1 MVVQEYCNC
10 YTIRKISSKI
20 SKIYDNA
27 LNTVDLKITQYA
39 ILKYIIILKKTSLK
53 NLSTAM
59 DYNRSTLG
67 RNIRV
72 LERKKLIR
80 FNKGE
85 DKREVEITI
94 TNDGHKIFK
103 IARQYWENINNQI
116 SENLGKN
123 KRKMLEEIL
132 NDNIL

>member
-1 MVVQEYCNC
+1 MVVKEYCNC

-94 TNDGHKIFK
+94 TNDGQKIFK

>member
-94 TNDGHKIFK
+94 TDDGQKIFK
-103 IARQYWENINNQI
+103 IARQSWENINNQI

>member
-1 MVVQEYCNC
+1 MVVKEYCNC

-94 TNDGHKIFK
+94 TDDGQKIFK
-103 IARQYWENINNQI
+103 IARQSWENINNQI

>member
-1 MVVQEYCNC
+1 MVVKEYCNC

-94 TNDGHKIFK
+94 TDDGQKIFK
-103 IARQYWENINNQI
+103 IARQSWENINNQI
-116 SENLGKN
+116 SKNLGKN
-123 KRKMLEEIL
+123 KIKMLEEIL

>member
-1 MVVQEYCNC
+1 MVVKEYCNC

>member
-1 MVVQEYCNC
+1 MVVKEYCNC

-103 IARQYWENINNQI
+103 IARQYWENMNNQI

>member
-1 MVVQEYCNC
+1 MVNHEYCNC
-10 YTIRKISSKI
+10 YIIRKISSKI

-27 LNTVDLKITQYA
+27 LKTSGLKITQYA
-39 ILKYIIILKKTSLK
+39 ILKYISILKKTNLK
-53 NLSTAM
+53 NLSIAM

-67 RNIRV
+67 RNIRI

-80 FNKGE
+80 FDKGK

-94 TNDGHKIFK
+94 SNDGIKIFK
-103 IARQYWENINNQI
+103 IARQSWENINNQI
-116 SENLGKN
+116 SENFGKN
-123 KRKMLEEIL
+123 KIKMLEKIL